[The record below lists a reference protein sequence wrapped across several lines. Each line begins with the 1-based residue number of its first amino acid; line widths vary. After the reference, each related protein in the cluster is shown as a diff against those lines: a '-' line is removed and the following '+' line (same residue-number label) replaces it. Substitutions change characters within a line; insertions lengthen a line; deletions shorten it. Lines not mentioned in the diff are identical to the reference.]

1 VALRYRATI
10 LQCDFHHGCQS
21 IVRLAKAGEKASS
34 LRGTGSES
42 EYLATGFFARIACKR
57 FRENFIALMKSGI
70 TTQEEAASAATAAE
84 VFSSSEQEIIHRL
97 ILARRDIRH
106 FRPDLIT
113 DGAICRI
120 LEAAH
125 AAPSVGLMQ
134 PWNFIL
140 IDSLDVRRK
149 IKSSFEAVNSR
160 ERSKLEGDVRSG
172 LYDSLKLEGIL
183 EAPLNIAVTCDHSRG
198 LSFVLGHAPM
208 PQTALYSVCLAV
220 ENLWLAA
227 RVEGVGVG
235 WVSILEPQAVAQ
247 ILELPPGVE
256 LVAYLCIGYPLE
268 FRAKPLLEEVGWKR
282 REKLEPFVFG
292 NRWGN
297 PRAFT
302 KPRVCL
308 LEQARPVSET
318 EIARTAR
325 QKIDRKTKPIGSLG
339 VLEQVAVRLASLQL
353 TLDPALTR
361 KRICVYAG
369 THGVTAEGVSAYPGT
384 VTGQM
389 VLNFLRGGAAINVLA
404 RHAGIELYVIDTG
417 VDATWPE
424 EIFNEPTF
432 FSRPIRSGTRN
443 FLKEPA
449 MTPEE
454 CERAIEIGREQ
465 VRIALEQGVHLLGIG
480 EMGIGNT
487 TSASCLLAVMC
498 GFSPSEAVGRGS
510 GVSDTVLVRK
520 TQVIAEA
527 IERHSVAA
535 SGQPGFYW
543 LRVVGGF
550 EIAAMTGTILAA
562 TQANLPIVVD
572 GFIAT
577 AAAAVA
583 FQMDRRSRDVCFFS
597 HRSDE
602 QAHGKALRALSVEP
616 LLDLKMRLGEG
627 TGAALA
633 MPILEASAKLLCE
646 MATFDTAN
654 VARALVDQE
663 QSNE

>member
-1 VALRYRATI
+1 MPVNRKI
-10 LQCDFHHGCQS
+10 
-21 IVRLAKAGEKASS
+21 GEGWEKSS
-34 LRGTGSES
+34 SFRCTGSES
-42 EYLATGFFARIACKR
+42 EYLATGFFTRIACKR
-57 FRENFIALMKSGI
+57 FRDNFIALMKRGM
-70 TTQEEAASAATAAE
+70 TTQEEATSAATAAE

-106 FRPDLIT
+106 FRPDPIS
-113 DGAICRI
+113 DGAICRV

-140 IDSLDVRRK
+140 IDSLDIRRK

-160 ERSKLEGDVRSG
+160 ERSKIEGDVRSG

-198 LSFVLGHAPM
+198 SSFVLGHAPM
-208 PQTALYSVCLAV
+208 PQTALYSVCLAI

-235 WVSILEPQAVAQ
+235 WVSILEPEAVAQ

-282 REKLEPFVFG
+282 REKLQPFVFE

-297 PRAFT
+297 PRRFT
-302 KPRVCL
+302 KPRFSL
-308 LEQARPVSET
+308 MEEARPAPET
-318 EIARTAR
+318 AIARTAR
-325 QKIDRKTKPIGSLG
+325 QKIDRKTKPTGSLG
-339 VLEQVAVRLASLQL
+339 VLEQVAVRLASLQR
-353 TLDPALTR
+353 TLDPTLTR

-369 THGVTAEGVSAYPGT
+369 THGVAAEGVSAYPNT

-404 RHAGIELYVIDTG
+404 RHAGIELHVIDAG
-417 VDATWPE
+417 VDATWPDE
-424 EIFNEPTF
+424 TFNEPNF

-443 FLKEPA
+443 FLREPA

-454 CERAIEIGREQ
+454 RERAIEIGREQ
-465 VRIALEQGVHLLGIG
+465 VRIALEQGIHLLGIG

-487 TSASCLLAVMC
+487 TSASCLLAALC
-498 GFSPSEAVGRGS
+498 GLSPAEAVGRGT
-510 GVSDTVLVRK
+510 GVSDMVLVRK
-520 TQVIAEA
+520 TRVIAEA
-527 IERHSVAA
+527 IERHSVAEF
-535 SGQPGFYW
+535 GQPGLYW
-543 LRVVGGF
+543 LQVVGGF
-550 EIAAMTGTILAA
+550 EIAAMAGTILAA
-562 TQANLPIVVD
+562 AQASLPVVVD

-602 QAHGKALRALSVEP
+602 QAHGKALRALGVEP

-654 VARALVDQE
+654 VAGVLVDQE
-663 QSNE
+663 QSDE